1 MSRTPR
7 ETDVPDHALTDA
19 DTPALSALAETASQM
34 AAADAV
40 ILDTFE
46 SAKMLG
52 RMEAMQF
59 IATVAEKAQ
68 AEMFIHFKESKR
80 YKGLPYRGE
89 NGESRHVATLD
100 EFCQA
105 YFGKSQRRLQE
116 LAANYHLLGPELY
129 EQAERIGLRQRDYNA
144 LKALPAQDQEIV
156 KQAIEAEDR
165 SRVIDLMQ
173 EMAVKHG
180 KEKEAARAEMDA
192 KDKQIADLKGDLDA
206 KAKLIAAKNEK
217 IDELATKLERKQ
229 DEPPL
234 LTTIKY
240 IEDLH
245 AETLAIAT
253 RIQASL
259 VARFTAVIEAHGD
272 EGNAHARLLV
282 AQSLG
287 QIVSAARTVAA
298 DFDVLPAEDAPSIFR
313 EAAGDDD
320 REIWA
325 KINADL
331 AEQNA
336 QAGTVN

>member
-1 MSRTPR
+1 MARTPSKTSV
-7 ETDVPDHALTDA
+7 EHHTADVPGL
-19 DTPALSALAETASQM
+19 PM
-34 AAADAV
+34 AA
-40 ILDTFE
+40 
-46 SAKMLG
+46 
-52 RMEAMQF
+52 EAANEMH
-59 IATVAEKAQ
+59 ARSVAIIE
-68 AEMFIHFKESKR
+68 R
-80 YKGLPYRGE
+80 YGDGLPYERNRYVDKCRYHMMRSAEEALEVGRALIVMKEHELHGE
-89 NGESRHVATLD
+89 FLGCVESLGIEYTVATRMMKAAMKFSNL
-100 EFCQA
+100 A
-105 YFGKSQRRLQE
+105 TSQ
-116 LAANYHLLGPELY
+116 HL
-129 EQAERIGLRQRDYNA
+129 
-144 LKALPAQDQEIV
+144 
-156 KQAIEAEDR
+156 IEAAKTKSKLFELMLLDDEDLTELQAGGSVAGVTMDEI
-165 SRVIDLMQ
+165 SRATTSEL
-173 EMAVKHG
+173 
-180 KEKEAARAEMDA
+180 RAMIRKIKADHA
-192 KDKQIADLKGDLDA
+192 QQIADLKGDLDA

-240 IEDLH
+240 IDDLH
-245 AETLAIAT
+245 HETMAIAT

-298 DFDVLPAEDAPSIFR
+298 EFDVLPAEDAPSIFR

-331 AEQNA
+331 AEQND

>member
-7 ETDVPDHALTDA
+7 ETDVPDHALTNA
-19 DTPALSALAETASQM
+19 DTPALPALAETANQM
-34 AAADAV
+34 AAANTV
-40 ILDTFE
+40 ILDSFD
-46 SAKMLG
+46 AIKAIG
-52 RMEAMQF
+52 RIEMAEF
-59 IATVAEKAQ
+59 FATVAEKVI
-68 AEMFIHFKESKR
+68 AETFIAVKQTKQ
-80 YKGLPYRGE
+80 YKGLPYRKP
-89 NGESRHVATLD
+89 NGEVATVATLE
-100 EFCQA
+100 EFCEA
-105 YFGKSQRRLQE
+105 YLHKSQRRCQE
-116 LAANYHLLGPELY
+116 LAANYHLLGPDLY
-129 EQAERIGLRQRDYNA
+129 EKAETIGLRQRDYNA
-144 LKALPAQDQEIV
+144 LKALPAADQEIV

-173 EMAVKHG
+173 EMAIKHG
-180 KEKEAARAEMDA
+180 KEKEAAQTEIEA

-240 IEDLH
+240 IDDLH
-245 AETLAIAT
+245 HETMAIAT

-298 DFDVLPAEDAPSIFR
+298 EFDVLPAEDAPSIFR